1 RRARAIPA
9 TREHAHA
16 DLRDVTSAALRGRVM
31 VKELLGFARR
41 SRLELQPVSLDGLVR
56 ELSRFLRRILP
67 ADVEIVTHEGAD
79 LPDVRADVHAVEQI
93 VFNLAPNAR
102 EAMPDG
108 GVLWIETSQVHLA
121 EEQRQACGAVRA
133 GAHVCLAVDD
143 TGVGMDA
150 ATRTRMFE
158 PFFTTKAPGKGTG
171 LGLATVYGLVKQHGG
186 GIEVDSEPGKGT
198 RFRIYFPIADG
209 VAVAVRPRA
218 GVAEVRGGRETVLV
232 VEDDDQLRR
241 SAKRILEAAGSSSVT
256 AADGLEPLEA
266 LRQATGVQLVFSDLV
281 MPRLGGHALY
291 DAARRAG
298 HTTPFLFASGY
309 SDPERA
315 ASLDPSAPLL
325 HKP

>member
-1 RRARAIPA
+1 
-9 TREHAHA
+9 
-16 DLRDVTSAALRGRVM
+16 M
-31 VKELLGFARR
+31 
-41 SRLELQPVSLDGLVR
+41 
-56 ELSRFLRRILP
+56 
-67 ADVEIVTHEGAD
+67 
-79 LPDVRADVHAVEQI
+79 
-93 VFNLAPNAR
+93 
-102 EAMPDG
+102 
-108 GVLWIETSQVHLA
+108 
-121 EEQRQACGAVRA
+121 
-133 GAHVCLAVDD
+133 
-143 TGVGMDA
+143 
-150 ATRTRMFE
+150 
-158 PFFTTKAPGKGTG
+158 
-171 LGLATVYGLVKQHGG
+171 YGLVKQHGG

-241 SAKRILEAAGSSSVT
+241 SAKRILEAAGYQIVT
-256 AADGLEPLEA
+256 AADGLEALEA

-325 HKP
+325 HKPWTESDLLTRIREILDRQ